1 MNSCVADLT
10 KRLGR
15 SRLQTVIGSK
25 IMRKIR
31 KDGINNYLS
40 FPEKENFFGCK
51 ILSYTKKKRRVRLEN
66 FISYSNR

>member
-1 MNSCVADLT
+1 
-10 KRLGR
+10 
-15 SRLQTVIGSK
+15 VIGSK